1 VRVLLLLPPSEGKTP
16 APDDGAPVDLPA
28 LSGAEAL
35 TTQRRAVLA
44 ALAAASARADAHDVL
59 GVGASLAPEVARNTR
74 LDAEPAAP
82 AAHVYTGVLYAAAR
96 LGDLV
101 AHSDLVAYSDLV
113 ASGDP
118 VAGAGDGAERSAARA
133 ADSVRIFSGL
143 WGAVSPADRIPAYR
157 LSMSVDLPGIGKLAG
172 AWRNPLG
179 AALDARAAGD
189 VVIDCRSA
197 PYVAAWKPRPGSAD
211 WVTVRVVREVRGTR
225 AVVSHNAKH
234 TRGVL
239 AGHLLRRETAP
250 TSAPRL
256 LDAAGELVGTVVG
269 TEVGT
274 GLSYTLLDATLT
286 PARTRTAPATLEL
299 LIS

>member
-1 VRVLLLLPPSEGKTP
+1 MLLLLPPSEGKTP
-16 APDDGAPVDLPA
+16 APDDAAPADLST
-28 LSGAEAL
+28 LSGADAL
-35 TTQRRAVLA
+35 TGLRQAVLT
-44 ALAAASARADAHDVL
+44 ALASVSARSDACAVL
-59 GVGASLAPEVARNTR
+59 GVGPSLAAEVARNTR
-74 LDAEPAAP
+74 LEVEPAAP
-82 AAHVYTGVLYAAAR
+82 AARVYTGVLYAAAG

-101 AHSDLVAYSDLV
+101 
-113 ASGDP
+113 SGGGFD
-118 VAGAGDGAERSAARA
+118 GLDHREGAEQRVT
-133 ADSVRIFSGL
+133 DCVRIFSGL

-157 LSMSVDLPGIGKLAG
+157 LSMSVDLPGVGKLAA
-172 AWRNPLG
+172 AWRGPLG

-189 VVIDCRSA
+189 VVVDCRSA
-197 PYVAAWKPRPGSAD
+197 PYVAAWKPRPDDAD

-239 AGHLLRRETAP
+239 AGHLLRRAANP
-250 TSAPRL
+250 PSSSSGL

-274 GLSYTLLDATLT
+274 GLSYTLLDAALT